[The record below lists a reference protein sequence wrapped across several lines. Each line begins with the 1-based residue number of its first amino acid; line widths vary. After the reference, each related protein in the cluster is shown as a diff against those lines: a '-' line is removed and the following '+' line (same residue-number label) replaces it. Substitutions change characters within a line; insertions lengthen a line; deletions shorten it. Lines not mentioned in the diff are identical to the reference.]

1 MQTARQRVGF
11 RGEDRAAHHVESLGW
26 RILERNWRC
35 GEGEADLVCHDP
47 EADALVIVEVKTR
60 RGLGYGSP
68 LEVITYEKV
77 RRLRR
82 LAAIYAR
89 EHRVRC
95 RRLRV
100 DAIGV
105 LWPPGQEA
113 HLIHAR
119 GIEER

>member
-11 RGEDRAAHHVESLGW
+11 RGEDRAVQQVESLGW
-26 RILERNWRC
+26 RVLERNWRC
-35 GEGEADLVCHDP
+35 REGEADLVCFDP
-47 EADALVIVEVKTR
+47 AEDALVIVEVKTR

-68 LEVITYEKV
+68 LEAITYEKV

-82 LAAIYAR
+82 LAAVYAR
-89 EHRVRC
+89 EYRVRC

-105 LWPPGQEA
+105 LWPPGQEEQ
-113 HLIHAR
+113 IVHAR